1 MIFPNSSESICK
13 IKKKKWVLLIAPTK
27 NKNFSFCG
35 SESPE
40 HCPPR
45 HFTSKAPLSFLRKK
59 VKKASWLQVE
69 EIAKRD
75 ENPVGAINS
84 TDRENLV

>member
-1 MIFPNSSESICK
+1 
-13 IKKKKWVLLIAPTK
+13 
-27 NKNFSFCG
+27 
-35 SESPE
+35 
-40 HCPPR
+40 
-45 HFTSKAPLSFLRKK
+45 